1 MQITIIK
8 KEGRDIA
15 ANSTDVYR
23 IIRKCYDN
31 KINNLNEVHR
41 LPEF

>member
-23 IIRKCYDN
+23 IIRKCYAN

-41 LPEF
+41 FLEF